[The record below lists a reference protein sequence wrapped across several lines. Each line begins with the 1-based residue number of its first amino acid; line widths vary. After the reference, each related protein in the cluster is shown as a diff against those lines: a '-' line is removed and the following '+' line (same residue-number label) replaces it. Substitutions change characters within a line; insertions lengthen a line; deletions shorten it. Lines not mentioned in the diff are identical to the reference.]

1 MADVAVT
8 IMLMPES
15 ADVDMDAME
24 SEVRSRVKVHSI
36 QREPIAFGLQA
47 LKIIAVVPDAEGGTD
62 ALEEALAKVRGV
74 GNVQVVGLT
83 RLL

>member
-8 IMLMPES
+8 VKLMPDS
-15 ADVDMDAME
+15 AEVDLGKLEAA
-24 SEVRSRVKVHSI
+24 VREKVKVHSVK
-36 QREPIAFGLQA
+36 REPIAFGLEA
-47 LKIIAVVPDAEGGTD
+47 LVLITIVPDAEGGTEN
-62 ALEEALAKVRGV
+62 LEKTLANIPGV